1 MAEGSGRGRGLPGPP
16 APPCRRRLRA
26 SAPPKGKVT
35 SSGQTCQAGASSEV
49 KSLQLQELG
58 WGHPTPPKR
67 HPTPAQADLA
77 PPGSVHLH
85 CVGAASL
92 QLRERRGGVLSATCT
107 KSHLARSQAAN
118 LTGLVGWGATGTAHL
133 ERSSDFAIAGPV
145 QGLRRTSLVR
155 VGVYTLYVC
164 NATRYGVHGLSI
176 RKHSGRRRSRR
187 FSAWA
192 AH

>member
-67 HPTPAQADLA
+67 HPTPAQADL
-77 PPGSVHLH
+77 PRPGSVHLH
-85 CVGAASL
+85 CVGAASM
-92 QLRERRGGVLSATCT
+92 QLRERRGDVLSATCT
-107 KSHLARSQAAN
+107 KSHGCRSQGPKP
-118 LTGLVGWGATGTAHL
+118 TGLVGWGATGTAHL
-133 ERSSDFAIAGPV
+133 ERSNDFAIAAPV
-145 QGLRRTSLVR
+145 LGLWGTSLVR
-155 VGVYTLYVC
+155 L
-164 NATRYGVHGLSI
+164 ATPLACESPHE
-176 RKHSGRRRSRR
+176 RKCPCAHLAGHQSRVNP
-187 FSAWA
+187 SSV
-192 AH
+192 

>member
-107 KSHLARSQAAN
+107 KSHRATSQGPK

-133 ERSSDFAIAGPV
+133 ARSSDFAIAGPIH
-145 QGLRRTSLVR
+145 RYTRISLVQAGFTINFLGLCAAPR
-155 VGVYTLYVC
+155 VWESFLCPV
-164 NATRYGVHGLSI
+164 RP
-176 RKHSGRRRSRR
+176 
-187 FSAWA
+187 F
-192 AH
+192 